1 MSCLATPS
9 FLANQFIPFSTAITN
24 SAMSSKLGASFHRI
38 YKSKTKEKFCLSFSR
53 DNYEVGSNFA
63 IKLSREV
70 SYSQTQQEHGTW
82 EEPDIDS
89 DSDIESEYGDEEDE
103 SLGFESDGEEEETK
117 TSAITGVNI
126 TSQDEYEEQ
135 IKKEVEQ
142 LLEPEER
149 EILQQN
155 PTPNLKN
162 ISSEKWSPLHSLAL
176 SMQISSMDKLL
187 ENGYDIDFLN
197 KEGLT
202 ALHKAIIG
210 KKEAVISHLLRKGAS
225 PHVKDKDG
233 ATPLHYAVQVGAKQT
248 VKLLIKYNVDV
259 NVADNEGW
267 TPLHVAI
274 QSRNRDIAKIL
285 LVNGADR
292 LTKNKDGKTALNLS
306 LCYGKDFMSYDLAR
320 LVKVVPVN
328 KVL

>member
-1 MSCLATPS
+1 MDCLATAS
-9 FLANQFIPFSTAITN
+9 VLSNWFTPFSIINTN
-24 SAMSSKLGASFHRI
+24 SAINSKFRAGFHRI
-38 YKSKTKEKFCLSFSR
+38 YGCTEEKLCLAFSR
-53 DNYEVGSNFA
+53 DDYTVARNVA
-63 IKLSREV
+63 IKSSREIP
-70 SYSQTQQEHGTW
+70 YLKTQQEHGTW
-82 EEPDIDS
+82 EDS
-89 DSDIESEYGDEEDE
+89 DSEDE
-103 SLGFESDGEEEETK
+103 SLGFESDGEETQ
-117 TSAITGVNI
+117 TSQTAGVNI
-126 TSQDEYEEQ
+126 TAQDEYER

-149 EILQQN
+149 KILQQN
-155 PTPNLKN
+155 ITPDLEK
-162 ISSEKWSPLHSLAL
+162 ISSEKWNPLHSLAL
-176 SMQISSMDKLL
+176 SLQIYSMDRLL

-210 KKEAVISHLLRKGAS
+210 KNEAVISHLLRKGAS

-259 NVADNEGW
+259 NVADNQGW

-292 LTKNKDGKTALNLS
+292 MMKNKDGKTALDLS

-320 LVKVVPVN
+320 LLKVVPAN
-328 KVL
+328 